1 MRHPGSGPQHTL
13 SPQPSLTDG
22 RGERE
27 GGEEWGGGSG
37 DCILT
42 IPRSI
47 LSSLNLPSFLPSLYP
62 IYPLFFLLSAR
73 TLLHPF
79 NLSSIQFFTFSSLLF
94 PLPPLHPSFACLLYF
109 IHICYVAF
117 PGLASCFRSGDLV
130 RRETIPGG
138 SRGVG
143 SRLCPW
149 SRCLTWLSWLSNPPV
164 RGEAQGV
171 NQGKGVRHG
180 GQETA
185 GQGRSI
191 GATCPLKQ
199 TTSYTFS
206 LRTFVCPSSL
216 S

>member
-1 MRHPGSGPQHTL
+1 MYEASGQWSTTH
-13 SPQPSLTDG
+13 SQPSALTDWWERRAGG
-22 RGERE
+22 R
-27 GGEEWGGGSG
+27 GSG

-73 TLLHPF
+73 TLCHPF
-79 NLSSIQFFTFSSLLF
+79 NLSSIQFFTVYSLLF
-94 PLPPLHPSFACLLYF
+94 PPPLLHPSFSYLLHF
-109 IHICYVAF
+109 LPICYVAF
-117 PGLASCFRSGDLV
+117 PGLALCFQSGDPV
-130 RRETIPGG
+130 WRATVPGG

-149 SRCLTWLSWLSNPPV
+149 SRCLTWLSRLSNPPV

-171 NQGKGVRHG
+171 NQGKRVRHG

-185 GQGRSI
+185 EQGRSI

-199 TTSYTFS
+199 TTSYTFP
-206 LRTFVCPSSL
+206 LTTFVRPSSR
-216 S
+216 SNKV